1 MVKLKLPALSET
13 STCEGF
19 RNLADEKVTGFSDAA
34 AVWRPAGLDGIRDP
48 DAALRL
54 EIFSYLRQ
62 LGGEGGLV
70 TAAQIGSGYTRP
82 NGEHI
87 ALITRPRGIFKPRQ
101 MSSLLS
107 IKTVVPR
114 AGRGTWYDD
123 QRAAHQQIYN
133 GQETVTYSFMGD
145 DAGAT
150 DNRLLKHA
158 CEAKIPI
165 VYFLGIS
172 PGLYRI
178 LMPTFLDEWDP
189 VALRVGLS
197 FGNISFDQAQA
208 EVDVAPPRDD
218 IQRRYTMNVV
228 KRRLHQ
234 DAFRQVVISAYKGR
248 CAFSHLPIPSL
259 LDAAH
264 IVADNDELRGQPIV
278 SNGLPLSK
286 IHHAAFDAHLIGVD
300 PDYKIHVSK
309 RLLDQ
314 RDGPLLV
321 ALQTLNGAS
330 LRLPSRKQ
338 DYPDQ
343 DRLAVRFQ
351 EYRSRM

>member
-1 MVKLKLPALSET
+1 
-13 STCEGF
+13 
-19 RNLADEKVTGFSDAA
+19 LAEEEVTGFSDAA
-34 AVWRPAGLDGIRDP
+34 AIWRPAGLDGLRDP
-48 DAALRL
+48 DAALRA
-54 EIFSYLRQ
+54 EIFRYLRQ

-70 TAAQIGSGYTRP
+70 TATQIGAGYTRP
-82 NGEHI
+82 NGDHV

-114 AGRGTWYDD
+114 PGRGVWYDD

-145 DAGAT
+145 DADAA
-150 DNRLLKHA
+150 DNRLLKQA

-178 LMPTFLDEWDP
+178 LMPTFLDEWNP
-189 VALRVGLS
+189 AALRVGLS
-197 FGNISFDQAQA
+197 FGNISFDQTQD
-208 EVDVAPPRDD
+208 EMDVAPPRDD
-218 IQRRYTMNVV
+218 IQRRYAMNVV

-234 DAFRQVVISAYKGR
+234 DAFRQAVISAYKGR
-248 CAFSHLPIPSL
+248 CAFSHLPVSALI
-259 LDAAH
+259 DAAH
-264 IVADNDELRGQPIV
+264 IVADSHELLGQPIV

-309 RLLDQ
+309 KLLGQ
-314 RDGPLLV
+314 RDGPLLT
-321 ALQTLNGAS
+321 ALQNLNGAN
-330 LRLPSRKQ
+330 LRLPLRKQ

-351 EYRSRM
+351 EYQSRL

>member
-1 MVKLKLPALSET
+1 MAE
-13 STCEGF
+13 E
-19 RNLADEKVTGFSDAA
+19 DITGFSDAA
-34 AVWRPAGLDGIRDP
+34 AVWHPPGLGGFRDP
-48 DAALRL
+48 DVALRL
-54 EIFSYLRQ
+54 EIFGYLRQ

-70 TAAQIGSGYTRP
+70 TAAQIGAGYTRA
-82 NGEHI
+82 NGEHV

-114 AGRGTWYDD
+114 AGRGVWYDD
-123 QRAAHQQIYN
+123 QRDAHQQIYG
-133 GQETVTYSFMGD
+133 GQETVSYSFMGD
-145 DAGAT
+145 DADAA

-158 CEAKIPI
+158 CDAKIPV
-165 VYFLGIS
+165 VYFLGVS

-189 VALRVGLS
+189 AALRVGLS
-197 FGNISFDQAQA
+197 FGNITFDRAQDDM
-208 EVDVAPPRDD
+208 DVAPPRSD
-218 IQRRYTMNVV
+218 IQRRYALNVV

-234 DAFRQVVISAYKGR
+234 DAFRQAVIFAYKGR
-248 CAFSHLPIPSL
+248 CAFSHLPIPTL

-264 IVADNDELRGQPIV
+264 IVADKHELLGQPIV

-309 RLLDQ
+309 KLLGQ
-314 RDGPLLV
+314 RDGPLLQ
-321 ALQTLNGAS
+321 ALKDLNGAD
-330 LRLPSRKQ
+330 LRLPLRKQ

-343 DRLAVRFQ
+343 ERLLARFK
-351 EYRSRM
+351 EYRVRL

>member
-1 MVKLKLPALSET
+1 MPE
-13 STCEGF
+13 
-19 RNLADEKVTGFSDAA
+19 EKVTGFSDAA
-34 AVWRPAGLDGIRDP
+34 AIWRPADLDGFRDP
-48 DAALRL
+48 DAALRQ
-54 EIFSYLRQ
+54 EIFRYLRQ

-70 TAAQIGSGYTRP
+70 TAAQIGAGYTRP
-82 NGEHI
+82 NGDHI

-114 AGRGTWYDD
+114 PGRGVSYDD
-123 QRAAHQQIYN
+123 QRSAHQQIYK

-145 DAGAT
+145 DADAA

-165 VYFLGIS
+165 VYFLGVS

-178 LMPTFLDEWDP
+178 LMPTFIDEWDSA
-189 VALRVGLS
+189 ALRVGLS
-197 FGNISFDQAQA
+197 FGNISFDQSQA
-208 EVDVAPPRDD
+208 EIDVVPPRDD

-234 DAFRQVVISAYKGR
+234 DAFRQAVISAYKGR
-248 CAFSHLPIPSL
+248 CAFSHLPVSALI
-259 LDAAH
+259 DAAH
-264 IVADNDELRGQPIV
+264 IVADKHELLGQPVV

-309 RLLDQ
+309 KLLVQ
-314 RDGPLLV
+314 RDGPLLE
-321 ALQTLNGAS
+321 ALKDLNGAT
-330 LRLPSRKQ
+330 LRLPLRKQ
-338 DYPDQ
+338 DYPDRE
-343 DRLAVRFQ
+343 RLEIRFSD
-351 EYRSRM
+351 YRARL

>member
-1 MVKLKLPALSET
+1 LKPQALSGGAIYQRI
-13 STCEGF
+13 SK
-19 RNLADEKVTGFSDAA
+19 LAEEKARGFSDAA
-34 AVWRPAGLDGIRDP
+34 VPWHSVGLDGFRDP

-54 EIFSYLRQ
+54 EIFKYLRQ

-70 TAAQIGSGYTRP
+70 TAAQIGAGYTRA
-82 NGEHI
+82 NGEHV

-114 AGRGTWYDD
+114 PGRGVWYDD
-123 QRAAHQQIYN
+123 QRDAHQQIYA
-133 GQETVTYSFMGD
+133 GRETVSYSFMGE
-145 DAGAT
+145 DADAA
-150 DNRLLKHA
+150 DNRLLKQA
-158 CEAKIPI
+158 CDVKIPI

-197 FGNISFDQAQA
+197 FGNTAFDQTQDDM
-208 EVDVAPPRDD
+208 DVVPPRND
-218 IQRRYTMNVV
+218 IQRRYALNVV

-234 DAFRQVVISAYKGR
+234 DAFRQAVIQAYKGR
-248 CAFSHLPIPSL
+248 CAFSRLPVSALI
-259 LDAAH
+259 DAAH
-264 IVADNDELRGQPIV
+264 IVADKHELLGQPIV

-300 PDYKIHVSK
+300 PDFKIHVSK
-309 RLLDQ
+309 KLLAQ
-314 RDGPLLV
+314 RDGPLLE
-321 ALQTLNGAS
+321 ALKNLNGAS
-330 LRLPSRKQ
+330 LHLPVRKQ

-343 DRLAVRFQ
+343 ERLSVRFKD
-351 EYRSRM
+351 YRTRL

>member
-1 MVKLKLPALSET
+1 MAE
-13 STCEGF
+13 EGI
-19 RNLADEKVTGFSDAA
+19 TGFSDAA
-34 AVWRPAGLDGIRDP
+34 AVWHPAGLDRFRDP
-48 DAALRL
+48 DVALRL
-54 EIFSYLRQ
+54 EIFGYLRQ

-70 TAAQIGSGYTRP
+70 TAAQIGAGYTRA
-82 NGEHI
+82 NGEHV

-114 AGRGTWYDD
+114 AGRGVWYDD
-123 QRAAHQQIYN
+123 QRDAHQQIYG
-133 GQETVTYSFMGD
+133 GQETVSYSFMGE
-145 DAGAT
+145 DADAA

-158 CEAKIPI
+158 CDAKIPV
-165 VYFLGIS
+165 VYFLGVS
-172 PGLYRI
+172 PGFYRI

-189 VALRVGLS
+189 ASLKVGLS

-208 EVDVAPPRDD
+208 EIDLAPPRDD

-248 CAFSHLPIPSL
+248 CAFSNLPIPSL

-286 IHHAAFDAHLIGVD
+286 IHHAAFDTHLIGVD
-300 PDYKIHVSK
+300 PDYKIHISK
-309 RLLDQ
+309 KLLFE
-314 RDGPLLV
+314 RDGPLLD
-321 ALQTLNGAS
+321 ALKDLNGTT
-330 LRLPSRKQ
+330 LRLPLRKQ
-338 DYPDQ
+338 DFPDRE
-343 DRLAVRFQ
+343 RLKIRFND
-351 EYRSRM
+351 YRARL